1 MNELSLHILDICQN
15 SISANASL
23 IEIKI
28 QEIIDANTYTIE
40 ISDDGHGMN
49 AKTLSQV
56 SDPFFTTRTT
66 RKVGLGISLFKMACE
81 LTGGT
86 FSITS
91 KETIGTSIKAIFKH
105 DHVDRAPL
113 GDIEETLTVLLM
125 NEAGID
131 IRYVHTYNHQT
142 YYFDSREVKQILG
155 DVPITDY
162 NVILWIKNNIKEGL
176 LSIQKEE
183 KNEVSR

>member
-1 MNELSLHILDICQN
+1 MNELSLHILDICEN

-23 IEIKI
+23 IEITI
-28 QEIIDANTYTIE
+28 EESTTQNTYTIT
-40 ISDDGHGMN
+40 ITDDGHGMN
-49 AKTLSQV
+49 KKTLSQV

-66 RKVGLGISLFKMACE
+66 RKVGLGISLFKLACE

-86 FSITS
+86 FQIDSIE
-91 KETIGTSIKAIFKH
+91 KEGTLIKAEFVR
-105 DHVDRAPL
+105 DHINRAPV

-125 NEAGID
+125 NDAGID
-131 IRYVHTYNHQT
+131 IRYVHMIDHQT
-142 YYFDSREVKQILG
+142 YYFDSREVKQILN

-183 KNEVSR
+183 TK